1 MSMTSNGVPDPDDAL
16 RMLDLALG
24 AASGCDLV
32 MMIEHSGTPIEG
44 ELDRRFE
51 DGKPRMEI
59 AGYFWGAHQHSQ
71 SGRAAAA
78 RALSNFIVVRR
89 TDAATASIASLL
101 RVNAEAGKVVVS
113 VYKSGGDVKSAEAQ
127 AMLEFT
133 MEKVRVTS
141 HMLLT
146 NSVLGVPTEI
156 ISFAFRRFSIRSAP
170 QKEAGARGAV
180 RECVFESAE

>member
-1 MSMTSNGVPDPDDAL
+1 MPESLQHPVIVHWLPVAKHSTSAK
-16 RMLDLALG
+16 
-24 AASGCDLV
+24 SG
-32 MMIEHSGTPIEG
+32 S
-44 ELDRRFE
+44 
-51 DGKPRMEI
+51 
-59 AGYFWGAHQHSQ
+59 
-71 SGRAAAA
+71 
-78 RALSNFIVVRR
+78 
-89 TDAATASIASLL
+89 
-101 RVNAEAGKVVVS
+101 VNRI
-113 VYKSGGDVKSAEAQ
+113 KSGGDVKSTEAQ

>member
-32 MMIEHSGTPIEG
+32 MMIENAGSPIEG
-44 ELDRRFE
+44 VLEPQFD

-59 AGYFWGAHQHSQ
+59 AGYFCGGHQHTQ
-71 SGRAAAA
+71 SGRASAA
-78 RALSNFIVVRR
+78 RTLSNFIVVRR
-89 TDAATASIASLL
+89 TDAATASIASML
-101 RVNAEAGKVVVS
+101 RVNAEAGKVIVG
-113 VYKSGGDVKSAEAQ
+113 VYKSGGDLKSTEAQ

-141 HMLLT
+141 HMMLT
-146 NSVLGVPTEI
+146 NSVLGAPTEI
-156 ISFAFRRFSIRSAP
+156 ISFAFRRFTIRSAP
-170 QKEAGARGAV
+170 QKNTGARGAV
-180 RECVFESAE
+180 RECVFDSTE